1 MIATIQSVKAALD
14 QISNYFDKEISGT
27 RYISLWD
34 GLSVAVSNIARRDSD
49 KNMYINVWVCLDGW
63 NPSEPACV
71 KHVKIAGN
79 KNIPVTENGLVDP
92 EVVFE
97 EIDKVIDSMSTDYHG
112 YMG

>member
-14 QISNYFDKEISGT
+14 QISNYFDKEISDI
-27 RYISLWD
+27 RSVSLWD
-34 GLSVAVSNIARRDSD
+34 GLSVQVSNIARRDSD

-63 NPSEPACV
+63 TPSEPACV

-112 YMG
+112 YTG

>member
-1 MIATIQSVKAALD
+1 M
-14 QISNYFDKEISGT
+14 
-27 RYISLWD
+27 WD
-34 GLSVAVSNIARRDSD
+34 GLSIGVSNVAHRDNN
-49 KNMYINVWVCLDGW
+49 KKMYIKVWVCLDGW
-63 NPSEPACV
+63 TPSEPACV

>member
-1 MIATIQSVKAALD
+1 MIATIKSVKAALD
-14 QISNYFDKEISGT
+14 QISNYFDKEIYDIRSV
-27 RYISLWD
+27 SLWD
-34 GLSVAVSNIARRDSD
+34 GLSVQVSNIARRDS
-49 KNMYINVWVCLDGW
+49 
-63 NPSEPACV
+63 
-71 KHVKIAGN
+71 N